1 MKKSKSLASFLYG
14 VIVFGV
20 LPYISIQLNN
30 RYALPIY
37 DNIYL
42 QLTGLIFAAIG
53 SAIVIHCANVL
64 FFKRKQDNPRFHA
77 PEKFI
82 VEGPYK
88 FVRNPMYLGDFIII
102 LSEFLILGY
111 LLILVYLLIVIFFV
125 EIMVFKE
132 EKDLEKKFGTEYI
145 RYKERV
151 PRWVPS
157 LSHQT

>member
-1 MKKSKSLASFLYG
+1 
-14 VIVFGV
+14 
-20 LPYISIQLNN
+20 
-30 RYALPIY
+30 
-37 DNIYL
+37 
-42 QLTGLIFAAIG
+42 
-53 SAIVIHCANVL
+53 
-64 FFKRKQDNPRFHA
+64 
-77 PEKFI
+77 
-82 VEGPYK
+82 
-88 FVRNPMYLGDFIII
+88 MYLGDFIII